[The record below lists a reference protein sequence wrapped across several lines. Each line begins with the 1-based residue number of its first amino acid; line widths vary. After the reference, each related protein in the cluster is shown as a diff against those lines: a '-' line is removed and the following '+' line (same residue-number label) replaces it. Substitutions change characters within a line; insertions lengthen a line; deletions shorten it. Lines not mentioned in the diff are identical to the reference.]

1 MSVNKTEQYAA
12 KTLDSDQLAESIKRH
27 LQQSLGVD
35 QEEVGPAEYWEALSL
50 VVRELG
56 LDLIRKT
63 RHKERDEKAR
73 RVYYLSLEF
82 LVGCLLGNN
91 LHNLGIYHQAEEAM
105 ANLGVNLT
113 DVLEHETDPA
123 LGNGGLGRL
132 AACFMDSLT
141 TLDLPA
147 FGYGINYRFGL
158 FKQGFAGGKQTES
171 PDAWREESCP
181 WGIERPKRKQRIK
194 LYGRV
199 TERAGK
205 AAWEDTQEILGMPW
219 DVPVTGYGT
228 DTVNTLRLW
237 ESRAAEGFD
246 LSSFDE
252 GRYHESRSG
261 EIQAE
266 NVSQVLYPNDNHPA
280 GKELRL
286 IQQYFFVA
294 CSIADLIARYK
305 RENGDNLDGFAE
317 KVAIQLNDTHPAI
330 AVPELMRILMDEEDI
345 VFSKALSICREVFAY
360 TNHTLLPEALEKWP
374 QNLITKVLPRHMQ
387 IIHMINYHFLHT
399 EVEAQWPGD
408 NNMKRRLSIIEEPER
423 PGGQQM
429 VRMAYLSVVGS
440 HKVNG
445 VAALHT
451 SLVKSALFPEFN
463 EMWPDKLVNVTNGV
477 TPRRW
482 VDYCNPELASL
493 IDETIG
499 KVGETDWRKDLTRL
513 DAINA
518 YADDPA
524 FQKKFAAIKRNNK
537 VCFAAVVK
545 ELCNVEIS
553 PDAIFDVQIKRLHEY
568 KRQQLNLLH
577 IMALYRRLLENPDLD
592 VPQRVFIFGAKAA
605 PGYKVAKTIIHAI
618 NRVAERVNNDRR
630 IKDKLKVVF
639 LPNYRVS
646 LAEKIIPAA
655 DVSEQISTAGFEA
668 SGTGNMKFALNGA
681 LTVGTLDGAN
691 VEIAEEVGDDNIFI
705 FGLTVEEVAELRHRG
720 YNPKDVYNSNAELKA
735 VIDWLASGDLCPE
748 EPDAFRPLVDSLLG
762 GDYFLTLVDYQAYSD
777 AHDKIVETWKKPEL
791 WWKTAITNSASM
803 GKFSSDRSIM
813 DYAKTIWNM
822 A

>member
-1 MSVNKTEQYAA
+1 MSANKIEQYAIA
-12 KTLDSDQLAESIKRH
+12 ALDADQVADSIKRH

-35 QEEVGPAEYWEALSL
+35 QEEAGPAEYWEALSL
-50 VVRELG
+50 VVRDLG
-56 LDLIRKT
+56 LEKIRTT
-63 RHKERDEKAR
+63 RRKERDAKAR

-82 LVGCLLGNN
+82 LVGRLLGNN
-91 LHNLGIYHQAEEAM
+91 LHNLGIYKQAEEAM
-105 ANLGVNLT
+105 THFGYNLT
-113 DVLEHETDPA
+113 DILEQEADPA

-132 AACFMDSLT
+132 AACFMDSLA

-158 FKQGFAGGKQTES
+158 FRQSFAGGKQVES
-171 PDAWREESCP
+171 PDAWREDNCP
-181 WGIERPKRKQRIK
+181 WGIERPKRKQRIR

-199 TERAGK
+199 TEKAGK
-205 AAWEDTQEILGMPW
+205 ASWEDTQEILGMPW
-219 DVPVTGYGT
+219 DIPVTGYAT

-252 GRYHESRSG
+252 GRYHDSRSQ

-305 RENGDNLDGFAE
+305 RENGSDWEGFAS

-345 VFSKALSICREVFAY
+345 VFSRALSICREVFSY
-360 TNHTLLPEALEKWP
+360 TNHTLLPEALERWP
-374 QNLITKVLPRHMQ
+374 QGLITRVLPRHMQ
-387 IIHMINYHFLHT
+387 IIHMINYHFLHI
-399 EVEAQWPGD
+399 EVEERWPGD

-445 VAALHT
+445 VAALH
-451 SLVKSALFPEFN
+451 SGLVKTDLFPEFD

-482 VDYCNPELASL
+482 IDYCNPELAKL
-493 IDETIG
+493 FDETLG
-499 KVGETDWRKDLTRL
+499 GTGTDWRRQL
-513 DAINA
+513 DQLARINS

-524 FQKKFAAIKRNNK
+524 FQKKFAAIKHNNK
-537 VCFAAVVK
+537 MRLAAVIK
-545 ELCNVEIS
+545 ELCNIDVS

-577 IMALYRRLLENPDLD
+577 IMALYRRLLDNPDLD

-668 SGTGNMKFALNGA
+668 SGTGNMKFAMNGA

-705 FGLTVEEVAELRHRG
+705 FGLTVEEVAELRHKG
-720 YNPKDVYNSNAELKA
+720 YNSRDVYNSNAELKA
-735 VIDWLASGDLCPE
+735 VIDWLASGDLSPE
-748 EPDAFRPLVDSLLG
+748 EPDAFMPLVQCLLDG
-762 GDYFLTLVDYQAYSD
+762 GDYFLTLADYQAYSD
-777 AHDKIVETWKKPEL
+777 AHDKIAETWKQPEL
-791 WWKTAITNSASM
+791 WWKTVIINAASM
-803 GKFSSDRSIM
+803 GKFSSDRSIE
-813 DYAKTIWNM
+813 DYARTIWNM
-822 A
+822 S